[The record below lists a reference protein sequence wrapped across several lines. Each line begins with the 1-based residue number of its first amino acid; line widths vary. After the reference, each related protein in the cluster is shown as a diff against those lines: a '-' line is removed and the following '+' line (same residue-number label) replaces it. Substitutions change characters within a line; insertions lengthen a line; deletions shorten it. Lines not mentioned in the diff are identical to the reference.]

1 MPFFRVI
8 IQGTGIHIPD
18 PDGEEPSKGF
28 YVTRSVRAESAEAAG
43 RRACEMVCRDW
54 TSERYVSFNEGEP
67 PILTVDSIYASNLLE
82 HLRFKNK
89 GGHAFYAADTNST

>member
-8 IQGTGIHIPD
+8 LHGTGIRIPD
-18 PDGEEPSKGF
+18 SEGDAPSVGF

-43 RRACEMVCRDW
+43 RRACEMVFRDW
-54 TSERYVSFNEGEP
+54 TSESYAPFNEGEP
-67 PILTVDSIYASNLLE
+67 PLLTVDSVYGSSLLE

-89 GGHAFYAADTNST
+89 GGHAFYPPDSNAA